1 MADGR
6 DVRPARIPPEEF
18 RMASSVPATERPPCS
33 PGRGFASMDPERQRE
48 VVGCVVSAPIATSA
62 PTRTVPERLA
72 RAARPDWM
80 CVLPEGDSGFEGS
93 SSRRGR

>member
-1 MADGR
+1 
-6 DVRPARIPPEEF
+6 
-18 RMASSVPATERPPCS
+18 MASSTDAIQRPPCS
-33 PGRGFASMDPERQRE
+33 PGRGFACMDPERQRE
-48 VVGCVVSAPIATSA
+48 VVGYVVSAPIATA
-62 PTRTVPERLA
+62 PPTGADSQRPA